1 MSKIEELKSRLVNLK
16 NVLNAVKEVFVED
29 EELRNKLSRT
39 GGIISL
45 ALTFIETYDKVK
57 DKFKSEDEKIAARVV
72 KVVLESIKDLED
84 LENVEIDGNEFF
96 DLVFESIKEGNLDD
110 WDGDP
115 STFLEISKVDQ
126 KMREIFD
133 KNGIAKNKFYIKF
146 IQKFSEEFEDYYK
159 GLEEVKREIKFS
171 EHLERMIKLKDESLT
186 DEKDDPPIKKYY
198 VPSYGYLN
206 DISEWGTEL
215 NRESKIAEKIIDDFL
230 KDDTSKILL
239 VGTEFGVG
247 KSTLTKMVAARYA
260 ESWSEEH
267 FVPVYIRL
275 GGLLNVKEIDDEIDK
290 VKINNFQKILLL
302 LDGFDELKHKDELIQ
317 HLPEIVRNENIKIVI
332 TSRFGVGE
340 EFKDLLKVYRQQNE
354 KYLHLQKFT
363 DEQVNEWFN
372 KIGSKLNV
380 NKLKELGIKEEEY
393 RKPIYLYLIWRLDK
407 EKEIEKIVSKKKSRN
422 YREAKLYLTFT
433 NEVSRLK
440 AKLVKSKEYK
450 EFEIV
455 EKGAS
460 SKESV
465 PEKLE
470 MKARKLLIHLA
481 ALKSFYGKIDEDF
494 AKEKLEEDVRK
505 IFEEL
510 GWKYLITTY
519 IHPKEYVFIH
529 KSFQEYLIA
538 EYLFTSFLEG
548 KKYRL
553 NLSVSR
559 ETIEFLKG
567 LVEIF
572 VDDLK
577 NNRMDELK
585 EIIAI
590 AENSDNEIMFNK
602 LTKEIH
608 SDNIK
613 ILLEKLAD
621 RAYNWV
627 FDERVYF
634 KGYKAKKIHDV
645 VELEADLSLLWIE
658 RWISLIIGKRLTDRF
673 GKLKKEEKEMLA
685 KLIRFSQVE
694 SFLKDLANIDLSEAN
709 LSGANLIGADLSNVN
724 LSRAYLSKA
733 NLSRAYLGGADL
745 SGANLIGANLSW
757 AYLGGADLSRAYLID
772 VNLIW
777 AYLIEAYLSGAV
789 IISDCES
796 NYRDTKVKEADFEN
810 AIINNEKLVEYLRK
824 NGAINVPDAITDE
837 DEIVRILKER
847 GYPKHIINY
856 VEYIL
861 E

>member
-115 STFLEISKVDQ
+115 STFPGISKVDQ

-133 KNGIAKNKFYIKF
+133 KNGIAENKFYIKF
-146 IQKFSEEFEDYYK
+146 IQKFGKEFEDYYK

-186 DEKDDPPIKKYY
+186 GEKDDPPIKKYY

-215 NRESKIAEKIIDDFL
+215 NRESKIAEEIIDDFL

-407 EKEIEKIVSKKKSRN
+407 EKEIEKIVSKKSGN

-460 SKESV
+460 SKENV

-494 AKEKLEEDVRK
+494 AKEKLEEDVRE

-602 LTKEIH
+602 LTKEMH

-673 GKLKKEEKEMLA
+673 GKLKREEKKMLA

-694 SFLKDLANIDLSEAN
+694 SFLKDLANM
-709 LSGANLIGADLSNVN
+709 
-724 LSRAYLSKA
+724 
-733 NLSRAYLGGADL
+733 DL
-745 SGANLIGANLSW
+745 SGANLS
-757 AYLGGADLSRAYLID
+757 SAYLID

-777 AYLIEAYLSGAV
+777 ADLSGANLSGAV
-789 IISDCES
+789 IISYYKS
-796 NYRDTKVKEADFEN
+796 NYKDTKVKEADFEN

-824 NGAINVPDAITDE
+824 NGAINVPDAITDKN
-837 DEIVRILKER
+837 EIVRILKER
-847 GYPKHIINY
+847 SYPQHIINY
-856 VEYIL
+856 VKYIL
-861 E
+861 DRSSFNLKN

>member
-1 MSKIEELKSRLVNLK
+1 MKNIYICKS
-16 NVLNAVKEVFVED
+16 
-29 EELRNKLSRT
+29 
-39 GGIISL
+39 
-45 ALTFIETYDKVK
+45 
-57 DKFKSEDEKIAARVV
+57 
-72 KVVLESIKDLED
+72 
-84 LENVEIDGNEFF
+84 
-96 DLVFESIKEGNLDD
+96 
-110 WDGDP
+110 
-115 STFLEISKVDQ
+115 
-126 KMREIFD
+126 
-133 KNGIAKNKFYIKF
+133 
-146 IQKFSEEFEDYYK
+146 
-159 GLEEVKREIKFS
+159 
-171 EHLERMIKLKDESLT
+171 
-186 DEKDDPPIKKYY
+186 
-198 VPSYGYLN
+198 
-206 DISEWGTEL
+206 
-215 NRESKIAEKIIDDFL
+215 
-230 KDDTSKILL
+230 
-239 VGTEFGVG
+239 
-247 KSTLTKMVAARYA
+247 
-260 ESWSEEH
+260 
-267 FVPVYIRL
+267 
-275 GGLLNVKEIDDEIDK
+275 
-290 VKINNFQKILLL
+290 
-302 LDGFDELKHKDELIQ
+302 
-317 HLPEIVRNENIKIVI
+317 
-332 TSRFGVGE
+332 
-340 EFKDLLKVYRQQNE
+340 
-354 KYLHLQKFT
+354 FT

-407 EKEIEKIVSKKKSRN
+407 EKEIEKIVSKKKSGN

-460 SKESV
+460 SKENV

-494 AKEKLEEDVRK
+494 AKEKLEEDVRE

-602 LTKEIH
+602 LTKEMH

-673 GKLKKEEKEMLA
+673 GKLKREEKEMLA

-694 SFLKDLANIDLSEAN
+694 SFLKDLANIDLSRAK
-709 LSGANLIGADLSNVN
+709 LSET
-724 LSRAYLSKA
+724 
-733 NLSRAYLGGADL
+733 DL
-745 SGANLIGANLSW
+745 SG
-757 AYLGGADLSRAYLID
+757 AYLID
-772 VNLIW
+772 VNLSD
-777 AYLIEAYLSGAV
+777 ARLSGADLSGAV
-789 IISDCES
+789 IISDYES

-837 DEIVRILKER
+837 DEIVRILKKR
-847 GYPKHIINY
+847 GYPKYIINY